1 MASRT
6 RHLLAY
12 DIRDPRRLR
21 RVHRVAKEFGYAL
34 QYSVFVCDLTTVE
47 LLALKTKLIA
57 EANLSVDSIG
67 FFDLGP
73 AAGRGVECIEF
84 LGQEPSPPDP
94 GAPAIW

>member
-1 MASRT
+1 MAGRT

-21 RVHRVAKEFGYAL
+21 RVHKVAKEFGYAL
-34 QYSVFVCDLTTVE
+34 QYSVFVCDLTMVE
-47 LLALKTKLIA
+47 LLALKTRLIA

-94 GAPAIW
+94 TAPAIW

>member
-1 MASRT
+1 VADRT

-21 RVHRVAKEFGYAL
+21 RVHKVAKEFGYAL

-73 AAGRGVECIEF
+73 AASRGIECIEF
-84 LGQEPSPPDP
+84 LGQQPSHPSGDE
-94 GAPAIW
+94 PAIW

>member
-1 MASRT
+1 VAGRT

-12 DIRDPRRLR
+12 VIRDPRRLR
-21 RVHRVAKEFGYAL
+21 RVHEVAKEFGYAL

-47 LLALKTKLIA
+47 LLALKAKLIA

-67 FFDLGP
+67 FFDLGL

-84 LGQEPSPPDP
+84 LGQEPSHPDP
-94 GAPAIW
+94 NEPAIW